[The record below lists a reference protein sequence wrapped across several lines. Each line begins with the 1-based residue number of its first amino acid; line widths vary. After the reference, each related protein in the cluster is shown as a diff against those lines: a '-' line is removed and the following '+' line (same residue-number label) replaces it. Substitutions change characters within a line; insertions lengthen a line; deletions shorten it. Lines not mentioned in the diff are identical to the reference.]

1 MNIPDSQIAVTLFNL
16 RDFCQTESDL
26 DRTLDRLCEIGYKA
40 VQVSAVPLPAE
51 VIRKQLDKHE
61 LFCCATH
68 ENGQMLFADDLS
80 PVIDRL
86 QTLNCDFAALGAP
99 AVEYRQDAAGVKE
112 LIRIFNKQG
121 ARLKEAGIQ
130 MGYHNHDFEFEK
142 FPGLEKTMMD
152 TFYDETDPSCVFA
165 EIDMHW
171 VTRGGGSPVYW
182 INKVAGRMPVAHFK
196 DCTMYQGAPRF
207 CEIGEGN
214 LDWKAIIEACRA
226 TNVRWY
232 SIEQDQPFPGR
243 DIFESVKISFN
254 NLRAMGVK

>member
-16 RDFCQTESDL
+16 RDYCQNESDF

-40 VQVSAVPLPAE
+40 VQVSAVPLPAD

-61 LFCCATH
+61 LYCCATH
-68 ENGQMLFADDLS
+68 DNYFMTNDDLS
-80 PVIDRL
+80 PFIDRM
-86 QTLNCDFAALGAP
+86 QTLGCNFTALGAP
-99 AVEYRQDAAGVKE
+99 AQEYRSDLESFRKV
-112 LIRIFNKQG
+112 IRIFNEK
-121 ARLKEAGIQ
+121 AAILKEAGIQ
-130 MGYHNHDFEFEK
+130 LGYHNHDFEFEK
-142 FPGLEKTMMD
+142 FPGCKKTMMEI
-152 TFYDETDPSCVFA
+152 FYEETDPECVCA
-165 EIDMHW
+165 EIDVHW

-182 INKVAGRMPVAHFK
+182 IHKVAGRMPVVHFK
-196 DCTMYQGAPRF
+196 DFVRYEGEPRF

-214 LDWKAIIEACRA
+214 LDWAAIIEACRA

-243 DIFESVKISFN
+243 DIFESVKISFD